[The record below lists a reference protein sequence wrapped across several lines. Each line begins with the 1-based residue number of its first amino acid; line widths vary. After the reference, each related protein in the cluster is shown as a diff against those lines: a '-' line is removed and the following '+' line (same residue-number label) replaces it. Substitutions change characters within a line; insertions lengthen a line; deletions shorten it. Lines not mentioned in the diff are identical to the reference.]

1 MPTAN
6 IVEIE
11 EDKDVVCPICK
22 ALIIGEEGLTE
33 QPSCAH
39 VRFVYANAEAFEY
52 DAEGF
57 EGRLDAEQE
66 KADEDGLYFD
76 PWDSLL
82 SYCHKG
88 DVILEQNSEGMA
100 CGPICFKVWIGI
112 RGDAGESKS
121 GRKDAEENECWGEDR
136 RIFFHPTVQFVRWI
150 KAHHGN
156 KHIYDIGAGL
166 GQVSNVLAKAGLHVT
181 AIDLEPR
188 TESEFDVIKA
198 DSTTHPFE
206 RDSVVIFCRPCHN
219 DSFVRNT
226 ILRALNSGVRDI
238 IYIGLDRNVRHDLGG
253 YYTQFTKR
261 RIKGIGHADERIWEM
276 KIDRLRADAYLRRG
290 AIPPLTPSF
299 SQ

>member
-22 ALIIGEEGLTE
+22 ALIVGDEGLTE

-39 VRFVYANAEAFEY
+39 IRFVYANGEAFEY

-66 KADEDGLYFD
+66 KADEDEVYID
-76 PWDSLL
+76 PWDALL
-82 SYCHKG
+82 SYCDKG
-88 DVILEQNSEGMA
+88 DVILEQITESMA
-100 CGPICFKVWIGI
+100 CGPVSFKVWVGI
-112 RGDAGESKS
+112 RKQSDDCTDRNEFSSKDS
-121 GRKDAEENECWGEDR
+121 HKYFR
-136 RIFFHPTVQFVRWI
+136 PTVQFVRWM

-226 ILRALNSGVRDI
+226 ILRALNCGVRAI
-238 IYIGLDRNVRHDLGG
+238 VYVGLDRNVRHDLGG

-261 RIKGIGHADERIWEM
+261 RIKGIGHADE
-276 KIDRLRADAYLRRG
+276 
-290 AIPPLTPSF
+290 
-299 SQ
+299 